1 MNVIWYGYFI
11 LFVIEL
17 IVVLLKNNKFVFQ
30 YRDFVEFVI
39 NELLVLGI
47 VEEQIDKFFVVNF
60 LFVVVN
66 LEGKCRLI
74 LDFRYVN

>member
-66 LEGKCRLI
+66 LKGKCMLI